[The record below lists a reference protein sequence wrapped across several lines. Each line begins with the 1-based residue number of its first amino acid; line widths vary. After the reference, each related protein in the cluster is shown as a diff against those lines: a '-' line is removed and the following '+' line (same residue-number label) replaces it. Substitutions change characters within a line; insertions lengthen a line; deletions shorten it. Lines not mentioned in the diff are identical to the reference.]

1 MKIDLSYFLNKKQ
14 ITLKYFCKINNITDY
29 GELVDYCSKK
39 RYIPVSKEVYDKECP
54 VEVKEKVGSK
64 KTKNTPRRSSKTSK
78 VSQKRSTRSKNN
90 S

>member
-29 GELVDYCSKK
+29 EALVDYCDKK
-39 RYIPVSKEVYDKECP
+39 RYIPVSREVYSKEVP
-54 VEVKEKVGSK
+54 VEVKEKVGPK
-64 KTKNTPRRSSKTSK
+64 KTKNTSRRSSKTSK

-90 S
+90 P